1 MFTTKFNASDITT
14 CRENA
19 GAHLQLRT
27 NIFPLLLQKLFQSI
41 LPSITAQLREER
53 RWTCKRNKKEGRT
66 QGRIVQ
72 IKCRHLMNQG
82 SFNRSVFLHH
92 TAQTCMYCIIC
103 YELCCTI
110 FYFFLKLL
118 KIIRFVHWKGIKKVE
133 GTSSLYFCLFLYK
146 ITKPLTALLSIKL
159 NQNEK

>member
-1 MFTTKFNASDITT
+1 MYISWKCWCTLAVTHQYF
-14 CRENA
+14 R
-19 GAHLQLRT
+19 
-27 NIFPLLLQKLFQSI
+27 PLFLQKLFQLI
-41 LPSITAQLREER
+41 VPSITAELREER

-118 KIIRFVHWKGIKKVE
+118 KIISFVHWKGIKNMEVQNV
-133 GTSSLYFCLFLYK
+133 
-146 ITKPLTALLSIKL
+146 PLGCIIDWYNVYYYTR
-159 NQNEK
+159 